1 MIAAY
6 RSGWTEQ
13 DAVAK
18 KEEEG
23 AEADMHIEDN
33 DNVMLL
39 ERLST
44 SPPPSAGL
52 QPVHR
57 IREEPGDAK
66 PHPNQK
72 FYLYTVTYPVASA
85 SHAPEE
91 QRAAEYRVLY
101 NEALKYLPFLVRGGP
116 STYVKLPD
124 IDNMSLQTASCT
136 PHSFK
141 ATTRLDPLSCK
152 RRLSAR
158 SSTPSATSPKWCTRS
173 ATSLSRSLFTAAPSL
188 AIRLACANLL
198 EWTPTATRT
207 MKRA

>member
-23 AEADMHIEDN
+23 AEAEADMDIADD

-39 ERLST
+39 ERMSA

-101 NEALKYLPFLVRGGP
+101 NEAVKYLPFLVRGAP
-116 STYVKLPD
+116 SIHVKLPD
-124 IDNMSLQTASCT
+124 TD
-136 PHSFK
+136 K
-141 ATTRLDPLSCK
+141 V
-152 RRLSAR
+152 
-158 SSTPSATSPKWCTRS
+158 
-173 ATSLSRSLFTAAPSL
+173 
-188 AIRLACANLL
+188 
-198 EWTPTATRT
+198 
-207 MKRA
+207 